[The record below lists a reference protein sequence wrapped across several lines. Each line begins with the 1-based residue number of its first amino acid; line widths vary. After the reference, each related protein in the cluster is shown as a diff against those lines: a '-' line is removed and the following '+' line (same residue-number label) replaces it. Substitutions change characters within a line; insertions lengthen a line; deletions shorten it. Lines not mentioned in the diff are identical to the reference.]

1 MRDDHLIQ
9 RRHFIRTTSA
19 VGAIGVLN
27 GLGLM
32 TGLAGAAAAGAV
44 SKSTANDRVLRQ
56 LDAIAREF
64 PTAAKEEAQFLGM
77 LVRLSRAKRVL
88 EIGTAYGYTTI
99 WLGLALAETGGKLTT
114 IEIAPER
121 AEVAKQHVAAA
132 GLSKYVNFRL
142 GDAHAILPALG
153 GSFDIAYL
161 DADKGGNEDYFNKLF
176 PKKLPP
182 GGLLVAHNAVL
193 LAEKMKDYLE
203 RVRQHPE
210 FDTLII
216 SATPDDGLALSYR
229 ARGRD

>member
-9 RRHFIRTTSA
+9 RRHFIKATGA

-32 TGLAGAAAAGAV
+32 TGLDGAAAAGAV
-44 SKSTANDRVLRQ
+44 SKPRANDRVLRQ

-77 LVRLSRAKRVL
+77 LVKLSRAKRVL

-121 AEVAKQHVAAA
+121 
-132 GLSKYVNFRL
+132 
-142 GDAHAILPALG
+142 
-153 GSFDIAYL
+153 
-161 DADKGGNEDYFNKLF
+161 
-176 PKKLPP
+176 
-182 GGLLVAHNAVL
+182 
-193 LAEKMKDYLE
+193 
-203 RVRQHPE
+203 
-210 FDTLII
+210 
-216 SATPDDGLALSYR
+216 
-229 ARGRD
+229 

>member
-1 MRDDHLIQ
+1 MQDDHLIQ
-9 RRHFIRTTSA
+9 RRHFIKATSA

-77 LVRLSRAKRVL
+77 LVKLSRAKRVL

-121 AEVAKQHVAAA
+121 AELAKQHVAAA
-132 GLSKYVNFRL
+132 GLSKYVNFRQ
-142 GDAHAILPALG
+142 GDAHAIVPALG

-176 PKKLPP
+176 PKLLPP
-182 GGLLVAHNAVL
+182 GGLLIAHNAVL
-193 LAEKMKDYLE
+193 LAERMKGYLE

-229 ARGRD
+229 ARGRA